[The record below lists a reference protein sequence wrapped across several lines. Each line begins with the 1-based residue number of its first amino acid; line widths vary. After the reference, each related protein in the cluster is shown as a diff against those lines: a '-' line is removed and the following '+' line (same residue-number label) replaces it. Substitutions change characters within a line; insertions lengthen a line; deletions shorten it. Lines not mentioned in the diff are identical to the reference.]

1 MSTEEMVPFGK
12 GPLEEHEL
20 YERQAQSNRVL
31 GFWIFL
37 ASDCAFFASL
47 FGTYLALGHNTLG
60 GLGPKQLFDLPLT
73 GVMTIILLTSS
84 LTMVF
89 SFLAMEK
96 GDLRTMKIWLWVTAL
111 LGLFF
116 LEFQAYEFTHYWA
129 SGLHLSTSAF
139 ASSFYVL
146 VGFHGL
152 HVAFGVFWLLTLLV
166 YSLKDGI
173 TPSNTSKVWI
183 AGLYWHFV
191 DVVWVVIFTVVYII
205 GKVG

>member
-1 MSTEEMVPFGK
+1 MSTEEIEAFE
-12 GPLEEHEL
+12 GPDEEHETAQ
-20 YERQAQSNRVL
+20 RMTQSNRIL

-37 ASDCAFFASL
+37 GGECSFFASL

-60 GLGPKQLFDLPLT
+60 GPSPQTLFDLPLT
-73 GVMTIILLTSS
+73 AVMTILLLTSS

-89 SFLAMEK
+89 AFMAMERK
-96 GDLRTMKIWLWVTAL
+96 DLRTMKLWIWITAL

-116 LEFQAYEFTHYWA
+116 LEFQAYEFSKYWA

-139 ASSFYVL
+139 GSAFYAL

-152 HVAFGVFWLLTLLV
+152 HVAFGVFWLLSLLT

-173 TPSNTSKVWI
+173 TEANTSKVWI

-191 DVVWVVIFTVVYII
+191 DVVWVVIFTVVYIL
-205 GKVG
+205 GKAG